1 MNLRDD
7 EKLDRWLDRALG
19 EYGKAEPRRGLEG
32 RILAN
37 LAIAERE
44 VELRS
49 TGQPR
54 AAVPT
59 FGRLRWRFG
68 FAGLAAGATIVIA
81 IWVGSGLR
89 DHGKKTVSTSVP
101 DAVDHNRGG
110 ALPPISRT
118 PNPRHR
124 AAVRRT
130 RNSTRVET
138 TSVSPHLDQFPSQ
151 RPLSEQE
158 QLLKTYVSQFPKE
171 AAVIAAEQ
179 EQREKEL
186 EGLYSDNRPNSDSE
200 QER

>member
-7 EKLDRWLDRALG
+7 EKLDQWLDRALR

-110 ALPPISRT
+110 ALPPIPHAAN
-118 PNPRHR
+118 PNHK
-124 AAVRRT
+124 AAVT
-130 RNSTRVET
+130 QRNSIRVEAA
-138 TSVSPHLDQFPSQ
+138 SALPRLDQFPSQ

-171 AAVIAAEQ
+171 AAVIAGEQ

>member
-1 MNLRDD
+1 MNRDD
-7 EKLDRWLDRALG
+7 EKLDRWLDRALR
-19 EYGKAEPRRGLEG
+19 EYGKAEPRGGLEG

-37 LAIAERE
+37 LAIAEGD

-59 FGRLRWRFG
+59 FGSLRWRFG

-81 IWVGSGLR
+81 ICVGSGLR

-101 DAVDHNRGG
+101 DAVDQNRGG
-110 ALPPISRT
+110 ALPPISHA
-118 PNPRHR
+118 PNPTHR

-138 TSVSPHLDQFPSQ
+138 ASVPPRLDQFPSQ

-158 QLLKTYVSQFPKE
+158 QLLKDYVSQFPKE

-179 EQREKEL
+179 SQREREV
-186 EGLYSDNRPNSDSE
+186 EALYPETRPDSNSE